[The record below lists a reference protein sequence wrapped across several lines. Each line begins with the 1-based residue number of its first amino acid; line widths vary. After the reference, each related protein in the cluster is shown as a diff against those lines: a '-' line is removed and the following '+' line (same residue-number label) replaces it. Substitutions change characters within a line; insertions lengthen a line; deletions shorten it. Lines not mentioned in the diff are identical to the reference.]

1 MANVEKLEQVLDYI
15 KTHPGKHDQANW
27 AVKGACGTT
36 LCFAGTAVMLAGY
49 EMYWA
54 GRGILS
60 WDCGSTSLCKVPEG
74 HPLSVRMPKDL
85 DAARPLVA
93 GIPSVAQRELELT
106 DDEREALFI
115 DAANL
120 DHLEA
125 MVKNIAN
132 GDDVYNG
139 VFEGNPDGER

>member
-15 KTHPGKHDQANW
+15 KTHPEGHDQKDW
-27 AVKGACGTT
+27 AVRGACGTT

-54 GRGILS
+54 GILS
-60 WDCGSTSLCKVPEG
+60 WDRDSTSLCKVPEG
-74 HPLSVRMPKDL
+74 HPLSVRMPEDL

-139 VFEGNPDGER
+139 VFEGSS